1 YGDVIL
7 KGTAKNTTLATEP
20 CSEDAALRIG
30 AACSGMAFTRDWDD
44 TPLVRGKVTRD
55 SRVVLPRRS
64 TKRNMY
70 SSRPALL
77 TTHVA
82 ERLDAVAPRGTR
94 PRGCLSWPPPP
105 PRYFRIGFTGHDHV
119 SVMSGWAPPSL
130 PSPHG
135 HGGWHRGFL
144 VPCCALATTGLL
156 LSYAS
161 FHLCSLSS
169 STSSDPLFLVYIGSY
184 SPYGKRSKS
193 DAKEFGD
200 AGPLKTLK
208 RIMQCLRAP
217 LSDLS
222 VLERQ
227 RPRVEWQQQGEEQS
241 DYQPYDADY
250 CMQSLLPVETAFR
263 ALHSCGGGVENE
275 NHGNV
280 HGSND
285 CFSNAWPDIAS
296 GMHCPVVGAAASVE
310 ETSVN
315 ASSSSSSSRKRKSEN
330 TRRSKVNHPFFGF
343 STYIFF
349 PCKSKDFITSFLSM
363 KLAAVNPIMDIN
375 IDSLFGGREINP
387 TCKPGSISMIGMS
400 SELLDQAY
408 LQLGSLQH
416 DMFMDSPALLLRPDV
431 NPPAAV
437 SDTSLGSCLNVT
449 PPFTMFTAFKHIEI
463 TRSTLIMFVS
473 GDISG
478 QWVFGLEYKPAERV
492 RCGIPARK
500 RDSPPLSIIAR

>member
-1 YGDVIL
+1 
-7 KGTAKNTTLATEP
+7 
-20 CSEDAALRIG
+20 
-30 AACSGMAFTRDWDD
+30 RDWDD

-70 SSRPALL
+70 SSLPFQATPPNPNHPNQPRSSESFSGAERPCDGRRALL

-349 PCKSKDFITSFLSM
+349 PCKSKDFITSVPKFKNHSSS
-363 KLAAVNPIMDIN
+363 AVKGHR
-375 IDSLFGGREINP
+375 GG
-387 TCKPGSISMIGMS
+387 
-400 SELLDQAY
+400 
-408 LQLGSLQH
+408 
-416 DMFMDSPALLLRPDV
+416 
-431 NPPAAV
+431 
-437 SDTSLGSCLNVT
+437 
-449 PPFTMFTAFKHIEI
+449 TA
-463 TRSTLIMFVS
+463 
-473 GDISG
+473 
-478 QWVFGLEYKPAERV
+478 
-492 RCGIPARK
+492 
-500 RDSPPLSIIAR
+500 

>member
-1 YGDVIL
+1 MVRSNECRRRIARIRFWCYLYGDVIL

-169 STSSDPLFLVYIGSY
+169 STSSDPWFLVYIGSY

-330 TRRSKVNHPFFGF
+330 TRRSK
-343 STYIFF
+343 
-349 PCKSKDFITSFLSM
+349 
-363 KLAAVNPIMDIN
+363 
-375 IDSLFGGREINP
+375 INP